1 MKKKFALGILVF
13 FSISLREA
21 FSWGFWAHPRI
32 NRMAVFCLPEGMF
45 AFYKANI
52 EFLSRH
58 AVKPD
63 ERRYAVDF
71 EAPRHYIDLDHY
83 GKLPFS
89 DFPKKWDDAVKK
101 YTEDTLVAYGI
112 VPWHVQKEYYRLVK
126 AFKNKDLEN
135 ILKISAELGHYIAD
149 AHVPLHTSEN
159 YNGQMTGQKGIH
171 GFWESRLPE
180 LFGEN
185 YDYFLGQAY
194 YTKNPLDEI
203 WKVVIESHSALDSVF
218 KFEKELTKQFPEDV
232 KYGYENRNNV
242 LVRSYSQSFSK
253 AYHEKLSGQVERR
266 LRMSIL
272 RVASF
277 WYSAWVDAGQPNL
290 DEFANQKIEI
300 NEERFDKLLK
310 NFIDREA
317 HLIPILEQFWGCCQ
331 GDAPNYAFYLD
342 RIQKASIWE
351 KPYILIE
358 SLLFTETY
366 HKNNQNHKQAQ
377 RSCKNH
383 LH

>member
-1 MKKKFALGILVF
+1 MRKKIALGLLIYLSVA
-13 FSISLREA
+13 IGEG

-83 GKLPFS
+83 GTLPFK
-89 DFPKKWDDAVKK
+89 DFPRKWEDAVKK
-101 YTEDTLVAYGI
+101 YSEDTLISHGI
-112 VPWHVQKEYYRLVK
+112 VPWHVQREYYRLVK
-126 AFKNKDLEN
+126 AFQNKDAES
-135 ILKISAELGHYIAD
+135 ILKISAEIGHYIAD

-159 YNGQMTGQKGIH
+159 YNGQLTGQKGIH

-180 LFGEN
+180 LFGEE

-194 YTKNPLDEI
+194 FIKNPLEEI
-203 WKVVIESHSALDSVF
+203 WKVVIESHTALDSVLR
-218 KFEKELTKQFPEDV
+218 FEKELTQKFPEDL
-232 KYGYENRNNV
+232 KYSYENRNNV
-242 LVRSYSQSFSK
+242 LVRVYSQPFAK
-253 AYHEKLSGQVERR
+253 AYHESLSGQVERR
-266 LRMSIL
+266 IRMSIL

-277 WYSAWVDAGQPNL
+277 WYSAWVEAGQPNL
-290 DEFANQKIEI
+290 DELAQKKIEI
-300 NEERFDKLLK
+300 QEERFDKILK

-317 HLIPILEQFWGCCQ
+317 YLIPILEQFWGCCH
-331 GDAPNYAFYLD
+331 GNAPDYAFYLD
-342 RIQKASIWE
+342 RIQKANLWE
-351 KPYILIE
+351 KPYVLLE
-358 SLLFTETY
+358 SLLLTQESFVL
-366 HKNNQNHKQAQ
+366 
-377 RSCKNH
+377 CKSKPFRYNPRF
-383 LH
+383 